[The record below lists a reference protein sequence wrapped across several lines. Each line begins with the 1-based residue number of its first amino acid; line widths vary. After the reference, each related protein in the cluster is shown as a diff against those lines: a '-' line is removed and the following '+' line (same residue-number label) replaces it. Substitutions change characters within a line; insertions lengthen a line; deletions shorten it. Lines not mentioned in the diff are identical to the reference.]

1 MKVNK
6 FTTEQEW
13 LDARRAKITGS
24 KLHNIVVKRG
34 NTKKVGFYQLI
45 ADRLGIVDGSED
57 GRDRGHELEEEAV
70 KALSEATG
78 IDFKTELVMWVSDEN
93 PDIAYS
99 PDGYTADNTITAEV
113 KNLSSARHLQIV
125 IENVIPSEHREQM
138 LQSFITNEK
147 QHTHYFATYDNRV
160 TAKPLHYIVTK
171 REDVEDEAAYLK
183 DYQTKTLEEVNEWVE
198 KLAF

>member
-1 MKVNK
+1 MQVNS

-34 NTKKVGFYQLI
+34 NTKKIGFYQLI
-45 ADRLGIVDGSED
+45 ADRLGIEDGSED

-70 KALSEATG
+70 RALSEATG

-99 PDGYTADNTITAEV
+99 PDGYTEDNTITAEV

-125 IENVIPSEHREQM
+125 IENKIPSEYFEQM

-147 QHTHYFATYDNRV
+147 QKEHYFASYDNRV

-171 REDVEDEAAYLK
+171 REDVEESIAYLK